1 MPRGVLAVC
10 RTPPHY
16 GAMEQAS
23 YERPFAGITVVDF
36 SQGMA
41 GPGCGLLLAAHGA
54 RVIKVEPPQGDWA
67 RHLGTRHG
75 AHAAM
80 EMAVNR
86 GKSSLA
92 LDLKQPPGVEVAGR
106 LLETADVMIASF
118 RPGAG
123 DRLGLGYAAMRARN
137 PRLLYVAISGFGQD
151 GPYAERPATDMVAQ
165 AYSGIMAINRGAD
178 GRPLKVGFVLVDTA
192 ASMFAFQAVATS
204 LYARRDEGRLIDVNL
219 MQAAARLI
227 APKIVEGHL
236 EGEQPRPLN
245 APGGAYRTSD
255 GWIAITM
262 MREEQYRDMC
272 RVLGR
277 PDLAEDPRFDSPE
290 KRADALD
297 VLMPMLNEAVRR
309 RTSAEWLEELAAA
322 DVLCSE
328 INGIGDWL
336 GDEHVAA
343 VDAAPLLAQQP
354 VGVVPV
360 PRVPGLPEEAIAN
373 LAEGSPG
380 HGEHGGE
387 ILRGLGYSEA
397 RIAELAAA
405 GVVVL

>member
-1 MPRGVLAVC
+1 
-10 RTPPHY
+10 
-16 GAMEQAS
+16 
-23 YERPFAGITVVDF
+23 
-36 SQGMA
+36 
-41 GPGCGLLLAAHGA
+41 
-54 RVIKVEPPQGDWA
+54 
-67 RHLGTRHG
+67 
-75 AHAAM
+75 
-80 EMAVNR
+80 
-86 GKSSLA
+86 
-92 LDLKQPPGVEVAGR
+92 
-106 LLETADVMIASF
+106 MIASF
-118 RPGAG
+118 RPGAA

-151 GPYAERPATDMVAQ
+151 GPYADRPATDMVAQ
-165 AYSGIMAINRGAD
+165 AYSGMMAINRDAD

-262 MREEQYRDMC
+262 MREDQYRSMC
-272 RVLGR
+272 HVLGR
-277 PDLAEDPRFDSPE
+277 PDLAEDPRFDSPV

-297 VLMPMLNEAVRR
+297 VLMPMLNEAVRKR
-309 RTSAEWLEELAAA
+309 SSAEWLEELAAA
-322 DVLCSE
+322 DVLCNE
-328 INGIGDWL
+328 INDIGDWL
-336 GDEHVAA
+336 ADEHVAA

-354 VGVVPV
+354 VGAVPV
-360 PRVPGLPEEAIAN
+360 PRVPGLPEAAIAN

-380 HGEHGGE
+380 HGEHGEE
-387 ILRGLGYSEA
+387 ILRGLGYSEDE
-397 RIAELAAA
+397 IAALAAA

>member
-1 MPRGVLAVC
+1 MA
-10 RTPPHY
+10 
-16 GAMEQAS
+16 AMEQAS

-86 GKSSLA
+86 GKASLA
-92 LDLKQPPGVEVAGR
+92 LDLKQPSGAEVAGR
-106 LLETADVMIASF
+106 LVETADVMIASF
-118 RPGAG
+118 RPGAA

-151 GPYAERPATDMVAQ
+151 GPYADRPATDMVAQ
-165 AYSGIMAINRGAD
+165 AYSGMMAINRDSD

-204 LYARRDEGRLIDVNL
+204 LYARRDEGRLIDVSL

-262 MREEQYRDMC
+262 MREDQYRSMC

-277 PDLAEDPRFDSPE
+277 PDLAEDPRFDSPV

-297 VLMPMLNEAVRR
+297 DLMPMLNEAVRR

-336 GDEHVAA
+336 ADEHVAA

-354 VGVVPV
+354 VGAVPV
-360 PRVPGLPEEAIAN
+360 PRVPGLPEAAIAN
-373 LAEGSPG
+373 LAKGSPG
-380 HGEHGGE
+380 HGEHGEE
-387 ILRGLGYSEA
+387 ILRSLGYSEEE
-397 RIAELAAA
+397 IAALAAA
-405 GVVVL
+405 GVVVV